1 MRQFRFGFN
10 NVRGRE
16 AVAAA
21 TLFGLARLSSDCKQV
36 YFGTTHFKD
45 FNFENLKEK
54 KKRQRLQ
61 PKGVAHREV
70 YILVS
75 NQTTLFC
82 RSCTG
87 MH

>member
-1 MRQFRFGFN
+1 M
-10 NVRGRE
+10 RGRE

-21 TLFGLARLSSDCKQV
+21 TLFGLAWLSSDCKQV

-54 KKRQRLQ
+54 KKRQQRLQ
-61 PKGVAHREV
+61 PKEVAYSI

-75 NQTTLFC
+75 NQTTLFVDLAQEC
-82 RSCTG
+82 IRS
-87 MH
+87 HE